1 MIFFFTLITCV
12 LCIVR
17 MWWGEILSWSFM
29 GLKGLQSAKAYKYF
43 WKKNR
48 LRKSHKGKKS
58 KNAEHYYSCSKMQE
72 CGTRSEFKNNVAYT
86 YIFKWYAVREK
97 AYQTKTL
104 YSCQL
109 LSQNK
114 GSDKSKLIINLTPH
128 YWIEKWLFME
138 LHCTRQKRSQLM
150 NLADSTMFIFSSGKS
165 GWNGQDISRHR

>member
-17 MWWGEILSWSFM
+17 IWWGEILSWSFM

-43 WKKNR
+43 WKKIDYVKVIKGKSR
-48 LRKSHKGKKS
+48 KMPSTTTLAQKRKSVEPGPNS
-58 KNAEHYYSCSKMQE
+58 KTTWHIHIFLSGMLYEKRHSKPKQ
-72 CGTRSEFKNNVAYT
+72 
-86 YIFKWYAVREK
+86 
-97 AYQTKTL
+97 